1 MAGVIDTSEFRK
13 GLKIEVDG
21 EPFEIVEF
29 QHVKPGKGSA
39 FVRTAIRSLL
49 SGRVLQPTFKSGD
62 KVGKPDIEE
71 REMQFLYKQGEDYY
85 FMDTKNYEQTFLT
98 ESVLGDDKAGTPA
111 KFFLKESVT
120 ASILFYNGKAIGVSL
135 PNSVDLRVAKCDP
148 GIRGD
153 TVSGALKPATLETGY
168 TVSVPL
174 FINEGDVLKID
185 TRDGKYLTRVAGVQ

>member
-1 MAGVIDTSEFRK
+1 MAGGIDTSDFRK
-13 GLKIEVDG
+13 GLKIEIDG

-39 FVRTAIRSLL
+39 FVRTTIRSLL
-49 SGRVLQPTFKSGD
+49 TGRVLQPTLKSGE

-71 REMQFLYKQGEDYY
+71 KDMQYLYVQGEDFY
-85 FMDTKNYEQTFLT
+85 FMDTRNHEQTFIS
-98 ESVLGDDKAGTPA
+98 EKVLGEA
-111 KFFLKESVT
+111 KNFLKENIN
-120 ASILFYNGKAIGVSL
+120 AAILFYNGKAIGVTL
-135 PNSVDLRVAKCDP
+135 PNSVDLKVTKCDP

-168 TVSVPL
+168 TVNVPL

-185 TRDGKYLTRVAGVQ
+185 TRDGKYLTRVATAG